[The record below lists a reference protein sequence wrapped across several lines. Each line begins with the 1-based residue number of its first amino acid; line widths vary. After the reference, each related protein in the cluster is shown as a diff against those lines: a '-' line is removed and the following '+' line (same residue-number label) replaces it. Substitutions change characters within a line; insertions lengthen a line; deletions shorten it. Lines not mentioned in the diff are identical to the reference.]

1 PQAEAR
7 HEPRRSSDTSPVDA
21 DIRPKRRAKWFS
33 CGPLDFLDSRSIF
46 FIATHP
52 VWFTWQCS
60 VVVNQFQV
68 PGIFRPETGVSGRIS
83 SAVPDAPP
91 GWWAGSLERSR
102 PSPVVSGQLP
112 L

>member
-83 SAVPDAPP
+83 SRGFSP
-91 GWWAGSLERSR
+91 RSNFR
-102 PSPVVSGQLP
+102 PALPSFISKVVSVFA
-112 L
+112 